1 VPRIFDSSWGTFI
14 RRLEFA
20 KRIPSMTD
28 ALAALQTQ
36 TEVPTQETGPLPR
49 LGDRDRRRAQAAMAS
64 PAPGRY
70 LAVEDGGEIILF
82 ALGERDGQRL
92 RIGRSPASDI
102 LLEDPSVS
110 RRHAVVVHRDGR
122 AVLLDDRSL
131 NGIFVNGERVG
142 EAALT
147 DGDAI
152 VIGHVSLRYVE
163 VTGG

>member
-1 VPRIFDSSWGTFI
+1 
-14 RRLEFA
+14 
-20 KRIPSMTD
+20 MTD
-28 ALAALQTQ
+28 ALAALQ

-49 LGDRDRRRAQAAMAS
+49 VGDRDRRRALPNIGQ

-70 LAVEDGGEIILF
+70 LAIEDGGETVLF
-82 ALGERDGQRL
+82 ALGDRDGQIL

-102 LLEDPSVS
+102 LLDDPSIS
-110 RRHAVVVHRDGR
+110 RRHAVLMHRGGR
-122 AVLLDDRSL
+122 AVLLDSKSL
-131 NGIFVNGERVG
+131 NGVFVNGERVG

-147 DGDAI
+147 NGDAI